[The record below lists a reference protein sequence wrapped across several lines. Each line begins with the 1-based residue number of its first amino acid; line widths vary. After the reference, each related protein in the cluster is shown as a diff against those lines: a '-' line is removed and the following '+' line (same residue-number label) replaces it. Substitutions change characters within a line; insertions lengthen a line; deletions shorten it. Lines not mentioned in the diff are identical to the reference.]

1 MPLKLVRK
9 KGTPNW
15 YVRGTVARQYI
26 DETTRTT
33 DRRLAEAYKIRLER
47 VTYEEAAL
55 GQRQPATWP
64 EAVTAYLDHGKSER
78 FILPVLEA
86 FGSMPLTEIGQHE
99 VDRAARRAFPK
110 ALPAT
115 LVRQFY
121 TPVIAILNH
130 AERAKLPGAAA
141 ARISKPKIR
150 RKPVQWASD
159 DYLAALIQCCTPR
172 LAAGV
177 LLMTYTGL
185 RAGEVVRLRR
195 SAFTAVPG
203 KVLVGKTK
211 SGKSRLIALSD
222 ATRKAVEAV
231 LAKDEFTP
239 ALGLRSRDSLRG
251 GLAWAARRAGLP
263 YLSAHKIGRHAFAAR
278 LLGLGYSLEVVR
290 QAGGWAT
297 LKVLSENYGHLEQSQ
312 IDDAVLAAATMR
324 ENPQSEAGQD
334 SKEITEKRRKTK
346 R

>member
-1 MPLKLVRK
+1 MLRLKRK
-9 KGTPNW
+9 KGSPNW
-15 YVRGTVARQYI
+15 YVRGTVAGQYLERSAHTA
-26 DETTRTT
+26 DKK
-33 DRRLAEAYKIRLER
+33 LAEAYKIRLER

-64 EAVTAYLDHGKSER
+64 EAVSAYLDHGKPER

-86 FGSMPLTEIGQHE
+86 FGSMPLTEIGQSE
-99 VDRAARRAFPK
+99 VDRAARRTFPK

-130 AERAKLPGAAA
+130 AEKAGLPGAVPS
-141 ARISKPKIR
+141 RIRRPKVK
-150 RKPVQWASD
+150 RKPVVWATE
-159 DYLAALIQCCTPR
+159 DYLDKILPCCTPR
-172 LAAGV
+172 IAAAV

-185 RAGEVVRLRR
+185 RAGEVIRLRR

-203 KVLVGKTK
+203 KVLAGKTK
-211 SGKSRLIALSD
+211 SGKSRLIVMSE
-222 ATRKAVEAV
+222 ATREAVEAV

-263 YLSAHKIGRHAFAAR
+263 YMSAHKIGRHAFAAR
-278 LLGLGYSLEVVR
+278 LLGQGHSLEVVR

-297 LKVLSENYGHLEQSQ
+297 IKVLSENYGHLERSQ
-312 IDDAVLAAATMR
+312 VDDAVLAA
-324 ENPQSEAGQD
+324 SE
-334 SKEITEKRRKTK
+334 RKTG
-346 R
+346 

>member
-15 YVRGTVARQYI
+15 YIRGTVAGRSVEQ
-26 DETTRTT
+26 TTGTA
-33 DRRLAEAYKIRLER
+33 DRKLAESYRYRVER
-47 VTYEEAAL
+47 ITYEEAAL

-64 EAVTAYLDHGKSER
+64 EAVTAYLDHGGSDR
-78 FILPVLEA
+78 FLGPVLEA
-86 FGSMPLTEIGQHE
+86 FKTRPISEITQE
-99 VDRAARRAFPK
+99 LVDREAKRAFPK

-130 AERAKLPGAAA
+130 AEQAELPGAVPS
-141 ARISKPKIR
+141 RIRKPKVK
-150 RKPVQWASD
+150 RKPVQWATD
-159 DYLAALIQCCTPR
+159 DYLDRLLPCCTPR
-172 LAAGV
+172 IAAAV

-185 RAGEVVRLRR
+185 RAGEVIRLRR
-195 SAFTAVPG
+195 GAFTTVPG
-203 KVLVGKTK
+203 KVLAGKTK
-211 SGKSRLIALSD
+211 SGKSRLIALSE
-222 ATRKAVEAV
+222 ATMNAVEAV

-239 ALGLRSRDSLRG
+239 ALGLRSRDSLRA
-251 GLAWAARRAGLP
+251 GLAWACKKAGLP

-278 LLGLGYSLEVVR
+278 LLGRGHSLEVVR

-312 IDDAVLAAATMR
+312 VDDAVLAAATNR
-324 ENPQSEAGQD
+324 QNPGNDPETNYGTEAETPQK
-334 SKEITEKRRKTK
+334 SKA
-346 R
+346 